1 MVDYKEYIK
10 KQFIGKKIHF
20 TSDCVIRMDV
30 TGRVIDTEIV
40 GSEILY
46 IIDTGTQI
54 TKVGEN
60 TPKLKIEFL

>member
-1 MVDYKEYIK
+1 
-10 KQFIGKKIHF
+10 
-20 TSDCVIRMDV
+20 MDV
-30 TGRVIDTEIV
+30 IGRVIDTELV